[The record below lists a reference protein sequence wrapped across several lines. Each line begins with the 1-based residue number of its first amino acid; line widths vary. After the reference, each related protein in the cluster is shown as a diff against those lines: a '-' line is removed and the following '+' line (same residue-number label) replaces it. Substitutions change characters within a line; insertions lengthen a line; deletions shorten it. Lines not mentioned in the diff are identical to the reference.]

1 MPDLSEAETLIHCGA
16 LDGLGQSRPSMFIQA
31 LIWHRKIPSDR
42 TQSSLSLDIE
52 RIPEF
57 PDPPETEKLLAEINA
72 LELTA
77 TAHPMALYGITNE
90 HWPEGFTRAKDMAK
104 VSRSLVTMLGIL
116 VTYKSTRTVK
126 GELMK
131 FISLEDPTGI
141 FEVTLF
147 PKTYQQFGHV
157 LAEKGPLIVKGRI
170 ENDSG
175 NRTLTALWLG
185 SLLNGIS
192 SSIS

>member
-1 MPDLSEAETLIHCGA
+1 M
-16 LDGLGQSRPSMFIQA
+16 
-31 LIWHRKIPSDR
+31 
-42 TQSSLSLDIE
+42 E

-57 PDPPETEKLLAEINA
+57 PDPPETEKLLAEINT

-104 VSRSLVTMLGIL
+104 VSCSLVTMLGIL
-116 VTYKSTRTVK
+116 VTYKSTRTAK

-147 PKTYQQFGHV
+147 PKIYQQFGHI
-157 LAEKGPLIVKGRI
+157 LAKKGPFIVKGKI
-170 ENDSG
+170 ENDSE
-175 NRTLTALWLG
+175 NRTLNALWLD
-185 SLLNGIS
+185 SLSKGVS

>member
-1 MPDLSEAETLIHCGA
+1 M
-16 LDGLGQSRPSMFIQA
+16 
-31 LIWHRKIPSDR
+31 
-42 TQSSLSLDIE
+42 DIE

-57 PDPPETEKLLAEINA
+57 PAPPETEKLLAEINV

-104 VSRSLVTMLGIL
+104 VNRNLVTMLGIL
-116 VTYKSTRTVK
+116 ITYKSTRTTK

-147 PKTYQQFGHV
+147 PKIYQQFGQV
-157 LAEKGPLIVKGRI
+157 LTEKGPFIVKGRI

-185 SLLNGIS
+185 SLLKGIS